1 MDDVLTFVTKLE
13 AEFEELQPG
22 TLKPETEFRKLE
34 SWTSM
39 HALIV
44 IAFIDNEYNVLL
56 KPEEM
61 KNTQT
66 IKDLYD
72 IVASK

>member
-22 TLKPETEFRKLE
+22 TLKPETEFRKME

>member
-22 TLKPETEFRKLE
+22 TLKPETEFRKME

-44 IAFIDNEYNVLL
+44 IAFIDNEYSVLL